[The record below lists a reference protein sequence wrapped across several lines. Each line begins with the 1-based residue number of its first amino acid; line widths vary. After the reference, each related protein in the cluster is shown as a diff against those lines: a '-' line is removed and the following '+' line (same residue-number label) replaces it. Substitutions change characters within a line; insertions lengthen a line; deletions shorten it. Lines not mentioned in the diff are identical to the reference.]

1 MAVFDQRAWLFW
13 ASVHTA
19 DTLEVIEDRSGLRS
33 TIITSQLPV
42 AHWHEGLGDA
52 TLADALLDRL
62 SQNLHR
68 IEVKGDSMRQ
78 TSPKKERVR
87 S

>member
-1 MAVFDQRAWLFW
+1 MPFTRTFSYDTKR
-13 ASVHTA
+13 TA
-19 DTLEVIEDRSGLRS
+19 
-33 TIITSQLPV
+33 
-42 AHWHEGLGDA
+42 
-52 TLADALLDRL
+52 ALLDRL